1 MRISDWSSDVCSSD
15 LYPFARG
22 AAAAAAA
29 TLVTVEGAGHSWML
43 EDPDSLPAMLAQL
56 LDGPLGEA
64 IDDRARGSIDDM
76 LAPDAL
82 ARSLDRPRSRPYRP
96 EPRHRWQVEAD
107 WKGGREGTRVAGR
120 V

>member
-1 MRISDWSSDVCSSD
+1 
-15 LYPFARG
+15 
-22 AAAAAAA
+22 
-29 TLVTVEGAGHSWML
+29 ML

-82 ARSLDRPRSRPYRP
+82 ARSLDRPRSRPYRL
-96 EPRHRWQVEAD
+96 EPRHRWQVEAAG
-107 WKGGREGTRVAGR
+107 GGRPVLPGGGDQQRADHLAQALPWWPRRRPHPQRQHPATPPHPHHREVDLA
-120 V
+120 